1 MAFQDNLVS
10 KLKNNFVVTTELDPP
25 RGADPSPTYKQAIE
39 ARPYVHAVNIS
50 DSPMANLRM
59 SPIALSHIV
68 QAHAGLETIFHLTTR
83 DRNILGLQSELL
95 GAAAL
100 GIHNVLTLT
109 GDPPSRGD
117 HPEVKAVFEVDVLG
131 LINLAKTLN
140 QGKSKGRDLSSP
152 SNFTIISAANP
163 GAKDLEIEKSKI
175 KAKMRAGTDLFQ
187 TQPIFSLDDFYR
199 FCSAFNNQLPAPFL
213 FGILPIRSLK
223 MAKNVAKW
231 ANVPDELIIAVEK
244 DGAKAGLM
252 WAKELIEDLRSSNAA
267 GVHIYSLGKTS
278 ILKDILPRLEPNPIN
293 KKEKRK
299 LQC

>member
-1 MAFQDNLVS
+1 MAFQDNLIS
-10 KLKNNFVVTTELDPP
+10 KLENNFVITTELDPP
-25 RGADPSPTYKQAIE
+25 RGADPSPTYRQAIE

-117 HPEVKAVFEVDVLG
+117 HPNVQAIFEVDVLG
-131 LINLAKTLN
+131 LIDIAKTLN
-140 QGKSKGRDLSSP
+140 QGKSKGRDLTSS
-152 SNFTIISAANP
+152 SKFTIISAANP
-163 GAKDLEIEKSKI
+163 SASDLSVERSKI
-175 KAKMRAGTDLFQ
+175 EAKLKAGTNLFQ
-187 TQPIFSLDDFYR
+187 TQPIFSLEDLNR
-199 FCSAFNNQLPAPFL
+199 FSGVFNNKLPAPFL

-223 MAKNVAKW
+223 MAKNVSKW
-231 ANVPDELIIAVEK
+231 ANVPEELIKAVEK
-244 DGAKAGLM
+244 DGAKAGLL
-252 WAKELIEDLRSSNAA
+252 WAKELIEDLRSTNAA

-278 ILKDILPRLEPNPIN
+278 ILKDILPRLEQTAIN
-293 KKEKRK
+293 KEKRK